1 MKLVEKKM
9 AWTATIL
16 VAGLILFGTQMARSG
31 DYDFTTGFAVGITG
45 VSIIRLIQLYRI
57 IKNPSLLK
65 KYEIGQKE
73 ERAITLAEKS
83 GRFTLL
89 VTILGEF
96 LAIFTLILINK
107 NEIATIVSYVAAI
120 QTIVYLVTY
129 YFLSQ
134 KY

>member
-31 DYDFTTGFAVGITG
+31 DYDFTTGFAAGITG
-45 VSIIRLIQLYRI
+45 VSIIRLIQLFRI

>member
-57 IKNPSLLK
+57 AKNPSLLK

>member
-57 IKNPSLLK
+57 AKNPSLLK

-96 LAIFTLILINK
+96 LAIFTLILLNK
-107 NEIATIVSYVAAI
+107 NNIATIVSYVAAI